1 MQALLSS
8 GPYDP
13 TPAGDVRAATQSMRL
28 SCDDLQSA
36 QVIADDVFHACLGEA
51 VRDVRPGV
59 RERTAFERA
68 KQAVIKSF
76 IGGRR
81 KRPSVHRTHESSHM
95 SEYELKRQ
103 DTIAANQA
111 VLAKMWTDP
120 SI

>member
-13 TPAGDVRAATQSMRL
+13 TPAGAVRAATQNMRL

-59 RERTAFERA
+59 RERTAYERA

-76 IGGRR
+76 IGGRQ

>member
-1 MQALLSS
+1 
-8 GPYDP
+8 
-13 TPAGDVRAATQSMRL
+13 MRL

-36 QVIADDVFHACLGEA
+36 QVIADDVFHACMGDA

-59 RERTAFERA
+59 RERTAYERA

-76 IGGRR
+76 VGGRQ
-81 KRPSVHRTHESSHM
+81 KRMSVHRTHESSHM
-95 SEYELKRQ
+95 SEYELKQ

-111 VLAKMWTDP
+111 ILAKMWTDP